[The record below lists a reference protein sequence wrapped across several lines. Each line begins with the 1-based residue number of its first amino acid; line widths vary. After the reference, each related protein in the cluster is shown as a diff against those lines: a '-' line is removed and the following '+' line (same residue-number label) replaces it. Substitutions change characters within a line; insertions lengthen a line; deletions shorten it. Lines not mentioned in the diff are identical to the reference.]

1 MGRSTIFCGIADSV
15 VWFES
20 DNTVALGS
28 ALSLGPVGDI
38 DDSVGEE
45 RTLACASAAG
55 DAASDHVWRRR
66 EGLAPLRSADA

>member
-28 ALSLGPVGDI
+28 ALSPDQ
-38 DDSVGEE
+38 
-45 RTLACASAAG
+45 SAI
-55 DAASDHVWRRR
+55 
-66 EGLAPLRSADA
+66 